1 MRFNEPFSGPV
12 IPFGAEITY
21 KPITDKDKAR
31 LHQFGIKVLS
41 GVFIG
46 YSLNIGGGWSGDLLV
61 ADWEDIEAAE
71 RPKDVYIKRFKAQ
84 EVKAAM
90 VNNQFVNV

>member
-1 MRFNEPFSGPV
+1 MKCYCYLRDIYGQVGPRGQTPFELRFGEPFSRPV

-41 GVFIG
+41 GVFVG

-61 ADWEDIEAAE
+61 AD
-71 RPKDVYIKRFKAQ
+71 
-84 EVKAAM
+84 
-90 VNNQFVNV
+90 